1 MLGTDEFGYELPG
14 CLELDD
20 GTFLGDPIP
29 ASRKL
34 HAEVPP
40 SKHARGRLPKK
51 SRRERHADKIE
62 RRERIRAALDVK
74 AMQ

>member
-1 MLGTDEFGYELPG
+1 MEAVTVGMNNPFAEE
-14 CLELDD
+14 
-20 GTFLGDPIP
+20 IP

-51 SRRERHADKIE
+51 SRRERHADKIA
-62 RRERIRAALDVK
+62 RRERIRAALDAK
-74 AMQ
+74 AMNG